1 MSIVGIDATNA
12 KAIAALA
19 VILKQGVVEQLV
31 LLILHVSHNIF

>member
-31 LLILHVSHNIF
+31 LLILHFSHNIF